1 MSLVVGRLAH
11 VEQMV
16 EADLR
21 ETGMRV
27 SSEGAQRAL
36 HCFGPGLV
44 PAQSAIGLI
53 ALISFTAADP
63 LLLALEAAQLGATI
77 IELSAD
83 QDSELIPEPSAFD
96 ARAGESSEVELSAA
110 LVAHVV
116 TQVIAETGLPV
127 ITSGLDDDLLLG
139 YAFESGAVGF
149 WSAARIGDA
158 AAITNVAKNG
168 GDLVLNVAID
178 SGPLDASSPATLSQ
192 MLDQISELTA
202 SGENVVATILG
213 GSDAE
218 IAAVASLA
226 VSRGARTLRSV
237 RVTPAIRA
245 ALVTDAIMDAD

>member
-1 MSLVVGRLAH
+1 MSLVVGRLGD

-53 ALISFTAADP
+53 ALISFTASDP

-77 IELSAD
+77 IELTAD
-83 QDSELIPEPSAFD
+83 QDSELIPASSGA
-96 ARAGESSEVELSAA
+96 ESPEAELSPE
-110 LVAHVV
+110 LVARVV

-127 ITSGLDDDLLLG
+127 ITSGLDDDLLG
-139 YAFESGAVGF
+139 YAFASGAVGF

-178 SGPLDASSPATLSQ
+178 PGPLDASSPATLSQ

-226 VSRGARTLRSV
+226 VSRGARTLRSI

>member
-1 MSLVVGRLAH
+1 MSLVVGRLGD

-53 ALISFTAADP
+53 ALISFTASDP

-77 IELSAD
+77 IELTAD
-83 QDSELIPEPSAFD
+83 QELAVIPASSGD
-96 ARAGESSEVELSAA
+96 ESSEVELSAE
-110 LVAHVV
+110 LVARVV
-116 TQVIAETGLPV
+116 AQVIAETGLPV
-127 ITSGLDDDLLLG
+127 ITSGLNDDLLG
-139 YAFESGAVGF
+139 CAFASGAVGF

-178 SGPLDASSPATLSQ
+178 PGPLDASSPATLSQ

-213 GSDAE
+213 RSDAE

-237 RVTPAIRA
+237 SVTPAIRA
-245 ALVTDAIMDAD
+245 ALVTAAIMDAD

>member
-1 MSLVVGRLAH
+1 MSLVVGRLGD

-53 ALISFTAADP
+53 ALISFTASDP

-77 IELSAD
+77 IELTAD
-83 QDSELIPEPSAFD
+83 QELAVIPASSGD
-96 ARAGESSEVELSAA
+96 ESSEVELSAE
-110 LVAHVV
+110 LVARVV
-116 TQVIAETGLPV
+116 AQVIAETGLPV
-127 ITSGLDDDLLLG
+127 ITSGLNDDLLG
-139 YAFESGAVGF
+139 YAFASGAVGF
-149 WSAARIGDA
+149 WSEARIGDA

-178 SGPLDASSPATLSQ
+178 PGPLDASSPATLSQ

-213 GSDAE
+213 RSDAE

-237 RVTPAIRA
+237 SVTPAIRA
-245 ALVTDAIMDAD
+245 ALVTAAIMDAD